1 MILYHGTNLE
11 IQTINL
17 ALCRPYKDFGKGFY
31 TTEILRQAQKM
42 AERTAKI
49 YGGSPIVNVYEISDS
64 FMEDHNLHIKD
75 FGNTPSKDWALFI
88 MNNRSRAFTDF
99 KNICCNH
106 DLKYDIVSGPVADDD
121 MNMLFRQ
128 YQNHFISLETVV
140 NKMIFKKTTS
150 QYSFHTEKA
159 IRLLK
164 KAGIL

>member
-42 AERTAKI
+42 AKRTAKI

-64 FMEDHNLHIKD
+64 FM
-75 FGNTPSKDWALFI
+75 DWALFI